1 MITKLLKILVATP
14 QNRIGSS
21 TKILNYGIALSLL
34 FLVACQPEDI
44 PEPISGP
51 TVFSISGGGIDIV
64 AGEDD
69 FYLFTSYEQDSMGV
83 FQYISSFEKLEP
95 DCDTSCQEYFRII
108 IKEESSSTLPVPDI
122 NTVLNSDLF
131 YTGSAVNSVQRLS
144 YDMQLSTNGVPPL
157 QVRYRLND
165 DPFFTSVNLTDTIFD
180 RPLANPL
187 NKVFMEAT
195 DAVGCISSIERVFD
209 NTGLPDLNV
218 EITTPMDTVI
228 FDSLLLIASATG
240 MGLFDYTWENSSSLN
255 DTNYVMVFPGMFNQ
269 AKVSVNNGNSSATAG
284 VGVYSTTQT
293 GNGNLICNTNLDI
306 SLDTIT
312 IANPNLITIT
322 IEYGTNNGIVYRSD
336 VITQPASSFFD
347 ITSAADYFDNENGEA
362 TKKATVNFNCQLRS
376 ASGSLLDIIGGNGI
390 IAIAH
395 PE

>member
-1 MITKLLKILVATP
+1 MITKLLKILVSTP
-14 QNRIGSS
+14 KSMMGSS
-21 TKILNYGIALSLL
+21 AKILKYGVALSLL
-34 FLVACQPEDI
+34 LVVACQPEDI
-44 PEPISGP
+44 PEPTSGP
-51 TVFSISGGGIDIV
+51 TVFNISGGGIDIV

-69 FYLFTSYEQDSMGV
+69 FYLFTSYGEDSTGV
-83 FQYISSFEKLEP
+83 FQYVSSFEKLEP

-108 IKEESSSTLPVPDI
+108 IRDESSSTLPVPNI
-122 NTVLNSDLF
+122 NTVLNANLS
-131 YTGSAVNSVQRLS
+131 YAGSLVSSVQQLS

-165 DPFFTSVNLTDTIFD
+165 EPFLTSVNLTDTTIE
-180 RPLANPL
+180 RSLANPL

-195 DAVGCISSIERVFD
+195 DAVGCVSSIERVFD

-240 MGLFDYTWENSSSLN
+240 MGVFDYVWENSGNTS
-255 DTNYVMVFPGMFNQ
+255 DTNFVAFFPALFNE
-269 AKVSVNNGNSSATAG
+269 AKVTVNNANSSATAG
-284 VGVYSTTQT
+284 VGVYSAAQP

-312 IANPNLITIT
+312 VANPDLITVTLEYRASNGT
-322 IEYGTNNGIVYRSD
+322 IYRSD
-336 VITQPASSFFD
+336 ELTQPADSFFD
-347 ITSAADYFDNENGEA
+347 ITNVSSYFDNENGET
-362 TKKATVNFNCQLRS
+362 TKKMTVNFNCPLRS
-376 ASGSLLDIIGGNGI
+376 TTGFSINITGGSGV